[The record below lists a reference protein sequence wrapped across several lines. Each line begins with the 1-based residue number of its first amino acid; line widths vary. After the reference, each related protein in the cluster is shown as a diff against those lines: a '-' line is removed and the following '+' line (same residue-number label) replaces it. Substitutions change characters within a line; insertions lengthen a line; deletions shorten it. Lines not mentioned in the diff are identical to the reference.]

1 MQAEEGCRP
10 LDEGDLGLPVR
21 DLGLHISR
29 VKQRTQHGDGFDLEF
44 NVRASPPHLCALQIY
59 LDAVLKDPRPSAC
72 SMWRR
77 KVSQIPFLGTMTAPS
92 SLSTVEKTATPTSS
106 LVRSPSSSRRGRTLP
121 TDRLR
126 VYRSS

>member
-44 NVRASPPHLCALQIY
+44 NVRASPPPTCVHCKSTST
-59 LDAVLKDPRPSAC
+59 LKDPSAF
-72 SMWRR
+72 RL
-77 KVSQIPFLGTMTAPS
+77 QY
-92 SLSTVEKTATPTSS
+92 VEKKSESDSFFGDYDSAIKPIN
-106 LVRSPSSSRRGRTLP
+106 RGKNRYSNVLP
-121 TDRLR
+121 RA
-126 VYRSS
+126 

>member
-44 NVRASPPHLCALQIY
+44 NVRASPPPTCALQIY
-59 LDAVLKDPRPSAC
+59 LDAVLKDPSAF
-72 SMWRR
+72 RL
-77 KVSQIPFLGTMTAPS
+77 QY
-92 SLSTVEKTATPTSS
+92 VEKKSESDSFFGDYDSAIKPIN
-106 LVRSPSSSRRGRTLP
+106 RGKNRYSNVLP
-121 TDRLR
+121 RA
-126 VYRSS
+126 